1 MELWPGN
8 TNHPIGGLRRANR
21 EIGVPRFQPI
31 SAVPKELFLKII
43 AAALVL
49 ALIWTAVLI
58 FIARTVGLH
67 STPGMW
73 TGAVGLPGVVIA
85 NWIQGQLFHRFHRP
99 LGYSLMFVINWVFYC
114 SVLQGIVSFKHR
126 IWAK

>member
-8 TNHPIGGLRRANR
+8 ANLPIGAAQAANR
-21 EIGVPRFQPI
+21 EIGVPRFEPI
-31 SAVPKELFLKII
+31 RAVPEVNFLKII
-43 AAALVL
+43 GAALIL
-49 ALIWTAVLI
+49 ALTWTAILI

-85 NWIQGQLFHRFHRP
+85 NWIQSQIFHRFYRP
-99 LGYSLMFVINWVFYC
+99 LGYSLMFLINWGFYC
-114 SVLQGIVSFKHR
+114 SVLQGIVSFKRR
-126 IWAK
+126 IWN